1 MTNKEKL
8 SKALNEEVKR
18 QSESLRINFDKAI
31 EEEKE
36 RSIVIEWQGKEYKV
50 PDRAPEWLRLMILSS
65 NGIISD
71 DDNVDIFRRLF
82 GDEFTDYLENEI
94 ESNNFVNFQMANE
107 KLIAPLI
114 ERWFGMKATDTT
126 KKKKMQG

>member
-50 PDRAPEWLRLMILSS
+50 PDRAPEWLRLL
-65 NGIISD
+65 IIANEELD
-71 DDNVDIFRRLF
+71 DEQNEDIFRRLF
-82 GDEFTDYLENEI
+82 GDEFADSLLHEVQV
-94 ESNNFVNFQMANE
+94 NNYVNMSVANE
-107 KLIAPLI
+107 KLILPLI
-114 ERWFGMKATDTT
+114 NRWFGITAVDTT